1 MKTKFYKQIKDN
13 MKIVNKKIE
22 DIFLTML
29 ILLVFSS
36 CTKSENTV
44 NSGPVYYSFKSEDIS
59 RLLPYK
65 KGQIITF
72 KNQTNEERK
81 FEVFS
86 VSKDYKELYAVGMGF
101 FSNSA
106 ASYFYYDIK
115 QIVFQEISSGRSFE
129 IQFQRWPLNTELA
142 KSNIYREYPSAFN
155 CSIISFPWWNGQLN
169 NNNEWYFDIKL
180 NYNQIKNTFISNGT
194 TYENVF
200 TLSSNN
206 NIVNPSG
213 SLTHPRNVNVLYFD
227 EKNGIIGFDDL
238 DGKQWRIQ

>member
-1 MKTKFYKQIKDN
+1 MKTKFYGLIKGNIQIVNNKIKDN
-13 MKIVNKKIE
+13 LLII
-22 DIFLTML
+22 L
-29 ILLVFSS
+29 ILFAFAS
-36 CTKSENTV
+36 CTKSEN
-44 NSGPVYYSFKSEDIS
+44 PVISNKAYYNFKGEDLP

-65 KGQIITF
+65 KGQVITF
-72 KNQTNEERK
+72 KSQTNEERK

-115 QIVFQEISSGRSFE
+115 EIVFQEIPSGSSFK

-142 KSNIYREYPSAFN
+142 KSNIYLEYPSAFHCWIN
-155 CSIISFPWWNGQLN
+155 DFPWWNGPSDSIN
-169 NNNEWYFDIKL
+169 HFDIKIK
-180 NYNQIKNTFISNGT
+180 YDQIKNTMVSNGT
-194 TYENVF
+194 TYKNVF
-200 TLSSNN
+200 TLSSYK
-206 NIVNPSG
+206 NIVDSSG

-227 EKNGIIGFDDL
+227 EQNGIIGFDDL